1 MEQLVIYLLKSAL
14 YTLIFLGI
22 YWCFLKNETFYRF
35 NRWFLLLGLLSALAL
50 PFYTYTY
57 QVHLVSPLNI
67 SDPVSTAAGPKDTG
81 FPLWIYVLSGTY
93 LTGICFLVLRHLTGI
108 LKIQQIIVKHGY
120 ILSDGFKLI
129 ETPDFKASFSIFNY
143 IIMDSKAHS
152 SPLEKRLVLA
162 HELAHVKQMHWVDL
176 LLGQLFCTLQWFNP
190 FAWTYLDRIKQ
201 NHEFL
206 ADEAVLLQG
215 HSVAVYR
222 ATLINHTLGT
232 QVFAL
237 ASSFAQIDQLKRI
250 KMMMKPASASFRK
263 FAVLLVLPAL
273 AFFLWA
279 FAKPELI
286 ISPLAVSKIAQPK
299 VVQEKPVTT
308 VVQKKKIAASK
319 PKSRDKAPEESKTVK
334 APVFTAS
341 VPADSIVKQE
351 SVVVKMPDATP
362 EPLVFVDGAERT
374 SMSGL
379 NPDDIAAI
387 YVLKDKSAIAEY
399 GERGRNGVVKIELKK
414 PNRSASYSQ
423 PKANMSSL

>member
-14 YTLIFLGI
+14 YTLMFLGI

-35 NRWFLLLGLLSALAL
+35 NRWFLLLGLLSAFAL

-57 QVHLVSPLNI
+57 QVHLVSSLSL
-67 SDPVSTAAGPKDTG
+67 SDPVSPVEVQKDTG
-81 FPLWIYVLSGTY
+81 FPLWLYVLAGTY
-93 LTGICFLVLRHLTGI
+93 LAGICFFMLRHLTGM
-108 LKIQQIIVKHGY
+108 LKIQQVIGKYGCTS
-120 ILSDGFKLI
+120 SDGSKLI
-129 ETPDFKASFSIFNY
+129 ETSEFNASFSIFNY
-143 IIMDSKAHS
+143 IIMDNKAHS
-152 SPLEKRLVLA
+152 SALEKRLVLA

-190 FAWTYLDRIKQ
+190 FAWIYLARMKQ

-222 ATLINHTLGT
+222 ATLVNHTLGT

-237 ASSFAQIDQLKRI
+237 ASSFAQMDQLKRI
-250 KMMMKPASASFRK
+250 KMMMKPASGSFRK
-263 FAVLLVLPAL
+263 FAVLLILPAL
-273 AFFLWA
+273 VFFLWA

-286 ISPLAVSKIAQPK
+286 ISRFPVSKAGQPK

-308 VVQKKKIAASK
+308 VVQKKKIAAAK
-319 PKSRDKAPEESKTVK
+319 PRSREKAGEESKPAE
-334 APVFTAS
+334 APAIAVSA
-341 VPADSIVKQE
+341 PADSIVKQE
-351 SVVVKMPDATP
+351 SVVVKIPDATP
-362 EPLVFVDGAERT
+362 EPLVFVDGVERT

-399 GERGRNGVVKIELKK
+399 GERGRNGVVKIEMKK
-414 PNRSASYSQ
+414 ANRS
-423 PKANMSSL
+423 SL